1 MAVSVDQV
9 MEAYVKTRDLLA
21 EKKKQFNESIAELK
35 DLQTAREKYLLG
47 QLTTQDVESIK
58 AKHGTCFIKWAE
70 SVTVADGEVFMS
82 WVKEDWDN
90 RKHFLENRC
99 SKGAVKQ
106 DLDDKKPL
114 PPGINYNK
122 VKTVQVRRK

>member
-9 MEAYVKTRDLLA
+9 MEAYVKTRDELA
-21 EKKKQFNESIAELK
+21 AKKKEFDASVAELK
-35 DLQTAREKYLLG
+35 DMQSNREKWLLG

-58 AKHGTCFIKWAE
+58 AAHGTCFIKWAE

-82 WVKEDWDN
+82 WVKADWDN

-122 VKTVQVRRK
+122 VKTVRVRRK